1 VKKDEAI
8 FILRR
13 EVGFVNEVRGR
24 VRVLAGLRAELGDC

>member
-13 EVGFVNEVRGR
+13 EVGFVNEVRRG
-24 VRVLAGLRAELGDC
+24 VRVLARLRTEQGDC